1 MEKIPSRRDIIDR
14 KKVTSLI
21 EDISANHAPNS
32 MDFRNAL
39 LTLLKEILSSG
50 REEIKRRF
58 MDNNKGRP
66 TMHAGSYLMDQI
78 IRVIYDVA
86 TTQVFPLSNPTPEER
101 LSLLAVGGYGRGEL
115 APHSDLDLLFLF
127 PYKQTAWCE
136 QAIEFCLYMMWDL
149 GLKVGHAT
157 RTPAECIRLAKDDIT
172 IQTALLEARYLW
184 GDQDLSTELR
194 DKFDKEIIS
203 GNGKHFIEAKLQERD
218 TRHARFGNSR
228 YVVEPNMKEGKGG
241 LRDIQTLFWI
251 AKFLNKTSS
260 ISEMQSLGVF
270 TEAERRRF
278 TKASNFLR
286 SVRCHLHYL
295 ADRPEERITFDVQS
309 ELAKRLGYKDRV
321 ATLGVERFMKHYF
334 LVAKDVGDLTRI
346 FCANLEA
353 EQQKKSRF
361 SIQRFGLLRRKLHGF
376 LVEGGRLNVD
386 SDDDFISTPIKMLE
400 LFHLAQK
407 KDFDIHPNALRL
419 IRQKLKLVNRKL
431 RVDPQANKLFL
442 EMLCSRKD
450 PETTLRRL
458 SEAGVFGKFVPDFG
472 RVVAQMQHD
481 MYHVYTVDEH
491 TIRAIG
497 ILAQIEDGLLKDEH
511 PLSHKIMPKLLS
523 RTALYVAVLLHDIA
537 KGRGGDHSVLGAEVA
552 EKLCPRFGLSAADT
566 ETVAWL
572 VRNHLLFSNVAFKR
586 DVSDPKTVSDFVQIV
601 QSPERLKLLLILTVV
616 DIRAVG
622 PNVWNGWK
630 GQLLRELYYASE
642 TSLTGGHISEGR
654 AERARHHKQDLRA
667 ALTHWSEEDLDKHLD
682 KFYESYWAA
691 NSLEVQKA
699 HAELLKVADNSGES
713 LTIHAV
719 SDPFRSITEVTVY
732 AADHPGLF
740 SRIAAAMSLS
750 GANIVDA
757 KIHTTTDGMALDTF
771 FIQDAEGD
779 VYDQGSRM
787 SKLRSAIEDT
797 LRGARVAHV
806 ELAKRRKSMLPSR
819 TRVFK
824 AAPSVL
830 INNAASN
837 IHTVIEVRGRD
848 RTGLLAELTRSLFTL
863 SLTIASAHITTFGER
878 VVDVF
883 YVKDMFGLKITNKVK
898 MNNIEKQLLAALKG
912 SETKTKKKNK
922 IAPSSTNK
930 VATGK

>member
-1 MEKIPSRRDIIDR
+1 
-14 KKVTSLI
+14 
-21 EDISANHAPNS
+21 
-32 MDFRNAL
+32 
-39 LTLLKEILSSG
+39 
-50 REEIKRRF
+50 
-58 MDNNKGRP
+58 
-66 TMHAGSYLMDQI
+66 
-78 IRVIYDVA
+78 
-86 TTQVFPLSNPTPEER
+86 
-101 LSLLAVGGYGRGEL
+101 
-115 APHSDLDLLFLF
+115 
-127 PYKQTAWCE
+127 
-136 QAIEFCLYMMWDL
+136 
-149 GLKVGHAT
+149 
-157 RTPAECIRLAKDDIT
+157 KD
-172 IQTALLEARYLW
+172 
-184 GDQDLSTELR
+184 
-194 DKFDKEIIS
+194 IIS
-203 GNGKHFIEAKLQERD
+203 GNGKQFIEAKLLERD

-251 AKFLNKTSS
+251 AKFLNKTNS

-309 ELAKRLGYKDRV
+309 ELAKRLGYKDRTG
-321 ATLGVERFMKHYF
+321 TLGVERFMKHYF

-361 SIQRFGLLRRKLHGF
+361 SIQRFGLLRRKLNGF
-376 LVEGGRLNVD
+376 LVEGGRLNFN

-407 KDFDIHPNALRL
+407 KEFDIHPNALRL
-419 IRQKLKLVNRKL
+419 IRQNLKLVNRKL
-431 RVDPQANKLFL
+431 RVDPPANKLFL

-552 EKLCPRFGLSAADT
+552 EKLCPRLGLSAADT

-667 ALTHWSEEDLDKHLD
+667 ALAHWSDDELDKHLD

-699 HAELLKVADNSGES
+699 HAELLKIADNSGES
-713 LTIHAV
+713 LTIHAT

-787 SKLRSAIEDT
+787 SKLRSAIEGT
-797 LRGARVAHV
+797 LKGTRIAHV
-806 ELAKRRKSMLPSR
+806 ELAKRRKSALPSR

-848 RTGLLAELTRSLFTL
+848 RAGLLAELTRSLFTL

-912 SETKTKKKNK
+912 SETKARKKSKTASSTAPK
-922 IAPSSTNK
+922 IAL
-930 VATGK
+930 GK